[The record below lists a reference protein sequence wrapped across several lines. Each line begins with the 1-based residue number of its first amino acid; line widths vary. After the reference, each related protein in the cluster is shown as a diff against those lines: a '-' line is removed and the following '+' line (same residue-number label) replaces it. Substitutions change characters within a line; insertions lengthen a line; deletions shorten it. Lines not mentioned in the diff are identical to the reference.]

1 GTRVHGTPMLTI
13 RVPQLMARGGDAG
26 SPLAEDLPAHL
37 ATHYPQD
44 HERLGEGG
52 RRRHVDMTIELGARH
67 RIVGEAS
74 DVTLAELL
82 LEHGE
87 SFERSPDQ
95 AWARTILEHPRLPG
109 VLKVRVLA
117 ERLRAR
123 RSEERRVGKE
133 CR

>member
-1 GTRVHGTPMLTI
+1 
-13 RVPQLMARGGDAG
+13 
-26 SPLAEDLPAHL
+26 AEHLLAHL

-44 HERLGEGG
+44 HERLGDGG
-52 RRRHVDMTIELGARH
+52 LRRHVDLTIELGARH

-74 DVTLAELL
+74 VVTLAELL

-123 RSEERRVGKE
+123 SRGRRIAKIVVGSELPR
-133 CR
+133 